1 MDEGVR
7 ATIWLTQEAGCILM
21 RRMGEMTGSLRFQP
35 GERTPGVYSTIY
47 GEIPVAVYTR
57 ETEVI
62 RTDNGGEMKLD
73 YDVFVGG
80 ERTGRIPND
89 DLMAAVSAQTIRAR
103 AREAIFAAGGR
114 GFVRFLPEGG
124 ALLVSDARAAM
135 RRCADAS

>member
-1 MDEGVR
+1 MNEQKIRLRVVTVTTDADGEKRETKTAHRGILRESENGVELRYEQVDEGVR

-21 RRMGEMTGSLRFQP
+21 RRMGEMTG
-35 GERTPGVYSTIY
+35 TPGVYSTMY

-80 ERTGRIPND
+80 ERTGASR
-89 DLMAAVSAQTIRAR
+89 MAISWR
-103 AREAIFAAGGR
+103 
-114 GFVRFLPEGG
+114 L
-124 ALLVSDARAAM
+124 
-135 RRCADAS
+135 

>member
-62 RTDNGGEMKLD
+62 RADNGGEMKLD

-80 ERTGRIPND
+80 ERTGASR
-89 DLMAAVSAQTIRAR
+89 MAISWR
-103 AREAIFAAGGR
+103 
-114 GFVRFLPEGG
+114 L
-124 ALLVSDARAAM
+124 
-135 RRCADAS
+135 